1 MIDMG
6 GMFRPK
12 MPPPPVPAARPI
24 TAVAKTPELELD
36 GEDTPML
43 GIKKKKKGKKQLV
56 TTTDPSVQTAST
68 GAGLQITQG
77 D

>member
-43 GIKKKKKGKKQLV
+43 GIKKKKKW
-56 TTTDPSVQTAST
+56 
-68 GAGLQITQG
+68 
-77 D
+77 